1 MRQALPPTPF
11 EGLELGK
18 MLSQSNGIKV
28 YQGVYRGSP
37 VVVRVRLARACTWG
51 GCSSPCMS
59 PALADWRT

>member
-11 EGLELGK
+11 EGLELGR

-37 VVVRVRLARACTWG
+37 VVVRVRLALCPGRVLTTLHVACIG
-51 GCSSPCMS
+51 V
-59 PALADWRT
+59 LA